1 MVAAVESL
9 KERLEATRASL
20 KNERTSWEQPWRDID
35 RYVLPDRCQWTI
47 TDHNQSKADSYDR
60 IIDDTPVRAIRTCA
74 SGLHSGIT
82 NPSRPWFELALA
94 DKDLSELP
102 AVRAWLESCRD
113 RMLDAFRS
121 SNLYNALPITYGNC
135 AAFGIDALVM
145 EDDDDEV
152 FRFENLAIGTYWIST
167 NAKRRVD
174 CIVREIR
181 MTVRQVVERFGE
193 DKVSETVR
201 SRWNLKGYEDPV
213 DVVHVVCPNAD
224 YNPRGIMSREKRYLS
239 TYYEANS
246 AKSPDFLS
254 IKGFDSF
261 PVLCPRW
268 EVTGRNAYGQGPG
281 KQIRGHAKAL
291 QAYKRALD
299 KGTNKMAD
307 PPLTAPSSMR
317 GQTTTQIAGGIT
329 YYDESKGGAP
339 LVQPLYNTHTFPVEK
354 VFPLIQDARQQI
366 EAGCF
371 ADLFLMIA
379 NSDRRQVTAEEIRA
393 KQEEKLLQIG
403 PVLENLND
411 ELLDPLIARAFTSM
425 LARGLMPEPPEEI
438 QGQALI
444 VQYVSMMAQ
453 VQKMLGLGALDR
465 LLGVLGNISSIKP
478 DVIDNFDAD
487 KVALEYH
494 DMLGVTNR
502 VIRVPEERDQM
513 RQGRAQAQQQQAQA
527 EQQVQQAQAA
537 KLLSETDTRS
547 ENALTDLINAQRGV
561 AAA

>member
-1 MVAAVESL
+1 MVAVSSDFKERCESTRSSL
-9 KERLEATRASL
+9 KTLRL
-20 KNERTSWEQPWRDID
+20 SWETWWREADL
-35 RYVLPDRCQWTI
+35 YVLPDRCQWSI
-47 TDHNQSKADSYDR
+47 SDHDNAKADSYSR
-60 IIDDTPVRAIRTCA
+60 IIDDTPVRAIETCA

-82 NPSRPWFELALA
+82 NPSRPWFELSLANKELSALPVV
-94 DKDLSELP
+94 K
-102 AVRAWLESCRD
+102 AWLEACRD
-113 RMLDAFRS
+113 RLLDAFRA
-121 SNLYNALPITYGNC
+121 SNLYNALPITYGNV
-135 AAFGIDALVM
+135 AAFGVDATVM
-145 EDDDDEV
+145 EEDDEEV
-152 FRFENLAIGTYWIST
+152 FRFENLAIGTYWLST

-174 CIVREIR
+174 CIVRELR
-181 MTVRQVVERFGE
+181 MTVRQVVERFKIE
-193 DKVSETVR
+193 NVSDKIKA
-201 SRWNLKGYEDPV
+201 RWNLKGYEDPV

-224 YNPRGIMSREKRYLS
+224 YNQRGFMSHEKRYVS
-239 TYYEANS
+239 VYYEADTPKDAS
-246 AKSPDFLS
+246 ALS
-254 IKGFDSF
+254 LKGFDSF

-268 EVTGRNAYGQGPG
+268 QVTGRNAYGQGPG
-281 KQIRGHAKAL
+281 KRLRGHSKAL

-317 GQTTTQIAGGIT
+317 GQATTQIAGGIT
-329 YYDESKGGAP
+329 YYDETKGGAP

-354 VFPLIQDARQQI
+354 IFPLIQDARDQI
-366 EAGCF
+366 NSGAF

-411 ELLDPLIARAFTSM
+411 ELLDPLIGRGFTSM
-425 LARGLMPEPPEEI
+425 LSRGLLPEPPEEI

-465 LLGVLGNISSIKP
+465 MLGVIGNVAAIKP

-494 DMLGVTNR
+494 DMLGVTSR
-502 VIRVPEERDQM
+502 VLRFPEQRDQM
-513 RQGRAQAQQQQAQA
+513 RQQRAQAQQQQVQA
-527 EQQVQQAQAA
+527 DQQIQNAQAA
-537 KLLSETDTRS
+537 KLLSETDTRGD
-547 ENALTDLINAQRGV
+547 NALTDLINAQRGI
-561 AAA
+561 AS

>member
-1 MVAAVESL
+1 MVAVSTEF
-9 KERLEATRASL
+9 KERIESTRNTL
-20 KNERTSWEQPWRDID
+20 KNERTSFETWWKDAD
-35 RYVLPDRCQWTI
+35 LYVLPDRCQWSSS
-47 TDHNQSKADSYDR
+47 DHGNGKADSYSR
-60 IIDDTPVRAIRTCA
+60 IIDDTPVRAIETCA

-82 NPSRPWFELALA
+82 NPSRPWFELTLA
-94 DKDLSELP
+94 NKALSELP
-102 AVRAWLESCRD
+102 VVKAWLEACRD
-113 RMLDAFRS
+113 RLLDAFRA
-121 SNLYNALPITYGNC
+121 SNLYNALPITYGNV
-135 AAFGIDALVM
+135 AAFGVDAMVM
-145 EDDDDEV
+145 EEDDEEV
-152 FRFENLAIGTYWIST
+152 FRFENLAVGTYWLST
-167 NAKRRVD
+167 NSKRRVD
-174 CIVREIR
+174 CIVRELR
-181 MTVRQVVERFGE
+181 MTVRQVVERFKIE
-193 DKVSETVR
+193 NVSTKIAQ
-201 SRWNLKGYEDPV
+201 RWHNKGYEDPI

-239 TYYEANS
+239 TYYEAD
-246 AKSPDFLS
+246 SPKDTAVLS
-254 IKGFDSF
+254 LKGFDSF

-268 EVTGRNAYGQGPG
+268 QVTGRNAYGQGPG
-281 KQIRGHAKAL
+281 KRIRGHSKAL

-317 GQTTTQIAGGIT
+317 GQATTQIAGGIT
-329 YYDESKGGAP
+329 YYDDTKSGAP

-354 VFPLIQDARQQI
+354 IFPLIQDARQQI

-411 ELLDPLIARAFTSM
+411 ELLDPLIARGFTSM
-425 LARGLMPEPPEEI
+425 LSRGLLPEPPEEI

-465 LLGVLGNISSIKP
+465 FLGVLGNVAGFQK
-478 DVIDNFDAD
+478 DVLDNVDAD

-502 VIRVPEERDQM
+502 ILRFPEPRDQI
-513 RQGRAQAQQQQAQA
+513 RQQRAQMAQQQIQA
-527 EQQVQQAQAA
+527 EQQVQNAQAA
-537 KLLSETDTRS
+537 KLLSETDTRGD
-547 ENALTDLINAQRGV
+547 NALTDLINAQRGI
-561 AAA
+561 AA